1 MNTNSNNPIEIAKQ
15 VQQEKKADIKREPID
30 CGHFNIRIGRSGKW
44 YYLGSEIRRPEIVKL
59 FASVLKRDEEG
70 DYWLETP
77 VQKGRIDV
85 EDVPFVAI
93 GLDISG
99 NGKSQKLNFKTNIGE
114 TVTASYEHNI
124 WIETE
129 QISGKPS
136 PYIHIRNGLYALMSR
151 PVYYQLADLA
161 VYRSKD
167 NILGVWSSGVFF
179 ELAEA
184 EEEVNN

>member
-1 MNTNSNNPIEIAKQ
+1 MTCLCI
-15 VQQEKKADIKREPID
+15 
-30 CGHFNIRIGRSGKW
+30 
-44 YYLGSEIRRPEIVKL
+44 
-59 FASVLKRDEEG
+59 
-70 DYWLETP
+70 
-77 VQKGRIDV
+77 
-85 EDVPFVAI
+85 
-93 GLDISG
+93 
-99 NGKSQKLNFKTNIGE
+99 TNI
-114 TVTASYEHNI
+114 TFALKYSR
-124 WIETE
+124 
-129 QISGKPS
+129 KPS

>member
-1 MNTNSNNPIEIAKQ
+1 M
-15 VQQEKKADIKREPID
+15 
-30 CGHFNIRIGRSGKW
+30 
-44 YYLGSEIRRPEIVKL
+44 
-59 FASVLKRDEEG
+59 
-70 DYWLETP
+70 
-77 VQKGRIDV
+77 
-85 EDVPFVAI
+85 AI

>member
-44 YYLGSEIRRPEIVKL
+44 YYLDSEIRRLEIVKL
-59 FASVLKRDEEG
+59 FASVVKRDEEG

-85 EDVPFVAI
+85 EDAPFVAI

-99 NGKSQKLNFKTNIGE
+99 DGKNQKLKFETNIGE
-114 TVTASYEHNI
+114 SVTASCENKI

-129 QISGKPS
+129 QISGKIS
-136 PYIHIRNGLYALMSR
+136 PYIHIRNRLCALISR
-151 PVYYQLADLA
+151 PVYYQLANLA
-161 VYRSKD
+161 VYSGRA
-167 NILGVWSSGVFF
+167 NFLGVWSSGEFF
-179 ELAEA
+179 KLAEA
-184 EEEVNN
+184 EEEVNS